1 MKLQT
6 TVVSI
11 VIVTVFISLILV
23 CINRKLRK
31 FDPLSEP
38 KGIVLAVIMGVQTID
53 KMVKENTN
61 ERVAK
66 FLTPYMLITI
76 TYIFLANIAGLF
88 SLECPTSNFSVTLT
102 LAFLT
107 CVLIEVFSIKEN
119 GLRSYI
125 HGLFEPFFPFVVM
138 NLISRVS
145 TLLSLSMRLFGNI
158 IAGSI
163 LMSIIYQLFGY
174 VSSSL
179 LPFLGQFNIIA
190 VIIAPALHFY
200 FDLFAGAMQ
209 AYVFTVLTISFIGKE
224 LPQKEN

>member
-11 VIVTVFISLILV
+11 VLVTVFISLLLIL
-23 CINRKLRK
+23 INRKLRK

-53 KMVKENTN
+53 KMVKDNTN

-76 TYIFLANIAGLF
+76 TYIFLSNISGLF
-88 SLECPTSNFSVTLT
+88 SLESPTSNFSVTLT

-107 CVLIEVFSIKEN
+107 CVLIEVFSIREN

-174 VSSSL
+174 ISAQI
-179 LPFLGQFNIIA
+179 PIIGQFNI
-190 VIIAPALHFY
+190 VSVLIAPALHFY

-224 LPQKEN
+224 

>member
-11 VIVTVFISLILV
+11 VFVTAFISLLLIL
-23 CINRKLRK
+23 INRKLRK

-38 KGIVLAVIMGVQTID
+38 KGIVLAAIMGVQTID
-53 KMVKENTN
+53 KMVKDNTN
-61 ERVAK
+61 DKVAK
-66 FLTPYMLITI
+66 FLTPYMLMTI
-76 TYIFLANIAGLF
+76 TYIFLSNISGLF
-88 SLECPTSNFSVTLT
+88 SLESPTSNYSVTLT

-163 LMSIIYQLFGY
+163 LMSIIYQLFGFISAQIPI
-174 VSSSL
+174 V
-179 LPFLGQFNIIA
+179 GQFNIVA
-190 VIIAPALHFY
+190 VLIAPALHFY